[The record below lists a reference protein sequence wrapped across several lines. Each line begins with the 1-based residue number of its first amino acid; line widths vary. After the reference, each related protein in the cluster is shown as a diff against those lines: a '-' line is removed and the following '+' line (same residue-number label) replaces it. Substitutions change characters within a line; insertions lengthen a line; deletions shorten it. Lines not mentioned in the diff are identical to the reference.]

1 MANSEIIGAG
11 QGKTARPAPKKIL
24 DVCCGPRGMWF
35 DKHNPA
41 ALFLDRRSEVHHL
54 SYPSGNYTET
64 ITPDQLGDFT
74 DIQQPD
80 NSFYLVV
87 FDPPH
92 ISRIKDNPSDSGR
105 IFKKYGILTGEWKE
119 MLRKG
124 FSECF
129 RVLKPNGIL
138 VFKWNDVTNPIS
150 EILAL
155 TPEKPLF
162 GHKVGKAMNT
172 HWVCFMKQESPV
184 LGEESPAQN
193 TMEICHTA
201 PNSAS
206 MQNAQVEMDLL

>member
-11 QGKTARPAPKKIL
+11 QDTARPAPKKIL

-35 DKHNPA
+35 DKHNP
-41 ALFLDRRSEVHHL
+41 LCLYLDRRNEVHHL

-64 ITPDQLGDFT
+64 IIPDQIGDFT
-74 DIQQPD
+74 DIQQPE

-92 ISRIKDNPSDSGR
+92 ITQEKPTGR
-105 IFKKYGILTGEWKE
+105 ICKKYGVLNGEWKE
-119 MLRKG
+119 MLRGG

-138 VFKWNDVTNPIS
+138 IFKWNECRIPIS

-162 GHKVGKAMNT
+162 GHKVGKSMNT
-172 HWVCFMKQESPV
+172 HWLCFMK
-184 LGEESPAQN
+184 EERTSCAPDSPAQD
-193 TMEICHTA
+193 TVEICHTA
-201 PNSAS
+201 PNSA
-206 MQNAQVEMDLL
+206 MQQGLKPHAGGTGTSA

>member
-11 QGKTARPAPKKIL
+11 QDTARRAPKKIL

-41 ALFLDRRSEVHHL
+41 ALFLDRRNEVHHL

-64 ITPDQLGDFT
+64 IIPDQIGDFT
-74 DIQQPD
+74 DIKQPD
-80 NSFYLVV
+80 NSFFLVV

-92 ISRIKDNPSDSGR
+92 ITQEKPTGR
-105 IFKKYGILTGEWKE
+105 ICKKYGILNGDWKE
-119 MLRKG
+119 MLRGG

-129 RVLKPNGIL
+129 RVLKQNGIL
-138 VFKWNDVTNPIS
+138 IFKWNECRIPIK
-150 EILAL
+150 EILEL
-155 TPEKPLF
+155 TLEKPLF

-184 LGEESPAQN
+184 LGEGSPAQN
-193 TMEICHTA
+193 TMEI
-201 PNSAS
+201 
-206 MQNAQVEMDLL
+206 